1 MDGSS
6 AEQVNLLP
14 MDGVKFCMGNVR
26 PFGVG
31 LIGPLGFPIPASYP
45 KPEGKTAP
53 ETEGGRVSSRR
64 QGVIATKVR
73 ASVDRTGGAPG
84 GNTRSGEA
92 AAAACLS
99 AWFGCQYSGV
109 AQFWTGTS
117 TRPRA
122 VWAVSAADI
131 RTRAETT
138 RTSQVDFILSFLLC
152 LKPEFPFGPPVRL
165 GPGLSFRTS
174 FGDTRHQSVA

>member
-45 KPEGKTAP
+45 KPEGKSAP
-53 ETEGGRVSSRR
+53 EIEVGRVSTRR
-64 QGVIATKVR
+64 QGVMATKMR
-73 ASVDRTGGAPG
+73 ASVDMTPG
-84 GNTRSGEA
+84 PGNTRFGEA
-92 AAAACLS
+92 VAAACLS
-99 AWFGCQYSGV
+99 AWFGCQYRGV

-122 VWAVSAADI
+122 VWAVNAADI

-138 RTSQVDFILSFLLC
+138 RTSQVDFI
-152 LKPEFPFGPPVRL
+152 
-165 GPGLSFRTS
+165 
-174 FGDTRHQSVA
+174 